1 MAERD
6 YKVWPIA
13 KTADG
18 APIKPGMR
26 VWISEDACGEL
37 DASPPRYQTVKL
49 DKGPLYPAEVMVPW
63 FTVRVDGQPETKEL
77 TGASLF
83 AERPGAGSTPPPS
96 AGDGQTGHRR
106 VDPFSVRCPEGHT
119 NPVGQNFC
127 GQCAA
132 PIQGLCANGH
142 QNPPGQSFCGQCP
155 APLVGVA
162 ELHAA
167 SKAAKTPLAETVRNT
182 VESQTV
188 AIPVSDVVLH
198 ACNDIRDSMMKIG
211 PNEVIVPFAVVRSAR
226 AVRILRPVRGAGIDQ
241 FARVLAAYLAATRAL
256 EVALSISFGGPT
268 VDDSGGP
275 SSQRGEVIAILHV
288 VLLEDERVLLAE
300 VIRRNGQ
307 PPVTTDWQVSGLDS
321 RELAGPVGE
330 AILSGL
336 WMARCLERPDLRP
349 LPEFLDETWDRDGM
363 EFAVAMMFDM
373 WPRIV
378 EELNAQ

>member
-1 MAERD
+1 MVGRD

-18 APIKPGMR
+18 APIRPGMR

-37 DASPPRYQTVKL
+37 DASTPRYETVKQ
-49 DKGPLYPAEVMVPW
+49 DKGPLYPAEVMVAW
-63 FTVRVDGQPETKEL
+63 FTVRLDGQQAPTEL
-77 TGASLF
+77 TGSGLF
-83 AERPGAGSTPPPS
+83 AERPGAGSTPPPA
-96 AGDGQTGHRR
+96 AGDGQTGQRR
-106 VDPFSVRCPEGHT
+106 VDPFSVRCPDGHA

-155 APLVGVA
+155 APLVGIQ

-167 SKAAKTPLAETVRNT
+167 AKAAQTPLAETVRNT

-188 AIPVSDVVLH
+188 AIPVSDVVVH
-198 ACNDIRDSMMKIG
+198 ACTNIRDAMMEIG
-211 PNEVIVPFAVVRSAR
+211 PNEDIVPFAVVRSAR
-226 AVRILRPVRGAGIDQ
+226 AVRILRPVRGAGIDL
-241 FARVLAAYLAATRAL
+241 FARVLPVYLAATRAL
-256 EVALSISFGGPT
+256 EVALSFP
-268 VDDSGGP
+268 SGQP
-275 SSQRGEVIAILHV
+275 SSQRREVIAMLHV
-288 VLLEDERVLLAE
+288 VLLRDERVLLAE

-307 PPVTTDWQVSGLDS
+307 PPVTTDWRVSGLDS

-330 AILSGL
+330 AIRSGL
-336 WMARCLERPDLRP
+336 RMARCLERPDLRP
-349 LPEFLDETWDRDGM
+349 LPDMLDETWDRDGM
-363 EFAVAMMFDM
+363 EYAVAMMFDL
-373 WPRIV
+373 WPRIA